1 MRPTPY
7 SESTV
12 VTTTARAV
20 APFALTYGVYVVL
33 HGADSPGGG
42 FQGGVIAASV
52 FVLMAFSFGIRP
64 TREWI
69 DGRVITGLVAGG
81 LVLFSLVLVSTI
93 AVGGNALE
101 LPALPVAVKW
111 SVELVELS
119 IGAIV
124 TGVVTGLFFLGS
136 LGMRGDEE

>member
-1 MRPTPY
+1 MPTPY

-12 VTTTARAV
+12 ITTTARAV
-20 APFALTYGVYVVL
+20 APFALTYGIYVVL

-52 FVLMAFSFGIRP
+52 FVMMAFAFGIRP

-69 DGRVITGLVAGG
+69 DARALTALVAGG
-81 LVLFSLVLVSTI
+81 VLVFAGVLVSTM
-93 AVGGNALE
+93 ALGGNALE
-101 LPALPVAVKW
+101 LPVLPTAVKW
-111 SVELVELS
+111 SVELVEIS

-124 TGVVTGLFFLGS
+124 TGVVTGLFFLASVGP
-136 LGMRGDEE
+136 RGEEE

>member
-1 MRPTPY
+1 MPTPY

-52 FVLMAFSFGIRP
+52 FVMMAFAFGIRP

-69 DGRVITGLVAGG
+69 DGRALVALVAGG
-81 LVLFSLVLVSTI
+81 VLVFAGVLLSTM
-93 AVGGNALE
+93 ALGGDALE
-101 LPALPVAVKW
+101 LPVLPVAVKW

-124 TGVVTGLFFLGS
+124 TGVVTGLFFLASVGP
-136 LGMRGDEE
+136 RGEEE